1 MSHQSSSPLEHLAA
15 FAMTFL
21 AGMAASAALGAYTR
35 YIRRH
40 AVRTASTKPR

>member
-1 MSHQSSSPLEHLAA
+1 MNQPSSSPLEHLAA

-35 YIRRH
+35 YIRRQATRAARH
-40 AVRTASTKPR
+40 RPG